1 MSSPIDNAAYFHV
14 QLAQKSWTVS
24 NQKGDVQCSIVNI
37 GVYASGRVNSAN
49 KGSGEKKNYKGLAIH
64 V

>member
-1 MSSPIDNAAYFHV
+1 MHV

-24 NQKGDVQCSIVNI
+24 NQKGDVQRSIVDI
-37 GVYASGRVNSAN
+37 GVYAAGSVNSAN
-49 KGSGEKKNYKGLAIH
+49 KGNGKEKNYKGFAVH